1 MKRMNLEPS
10 PVLSGIGGLVASY
23 LVLTACLYSGVTG
36 MPVLAAA
43 LLVGILAGGARG
55 SHWGPATVG
64 SLVTLTLLA
73 PSAVA
78 SVELVQILIL
88 AIAALGL
95 NVLTGWTGQLN
106 LAQGI
111 FVGLG
116 AYVTAILHSS
126 YGWELLLTIPVAG
139 LSTALLGVILGIV
152 ALRFTQVYL
161 AVLTAALAFVAPSV
175 LKRFDGL
182 TGGVRGL
189 AIDPMVLP
197 RWLEGP
203 VSTGGWS
210 FNYALVVVVSTLAA
224 YLTWNFVSGPA
235 GRAFI
240 AVRDSE
246 KAASGAGVSVTRY
259 KVLAFLISSFWAGIA
274 GSLYAITV
282 GFINPDS
289 FGLFYGITFL
299 TMIVVGGLG
308 TIGGSFVG
316 AAIIY
321 ELMTRVESVGLPLA
335 IGGQELSLPQ
345 QGVFGVVLILVMI
358 IAPRGVVGF
367 FHDFSAKKGWSGLA
381 SLIHRR
387 SSVEDQVSA
396 SVQPTTTGRDRP
408 SRTTSIDTTSIEES
422 ESSTGPGRLP

>member
-1 MKRMNLEPS
+1 MSRIKFEAG
-10 PVLSGIGGLVASY
+10 PVISGIGGFAV
-23 LVLTACLYSGVTG
+23 ACLVCIASGFLG
-36 MPVLAAA
+36 LIGLPVLAAA
-43 LLVGILAGGARG
+43 LLLGVLVGGWWG
-55 SHWGPATVG
+55 SHWRPATVG
-64 SLVTLTLLA
+64 ALGALVFLA
-73 PSAVA
+73 PGAVA

-116 AYVTAILHSS
+116 AYVTAILHSAH
-126 YGWELLLTIPVAG
+126 GWNVLLTVPIAG
-139 LSTALLGVILGIV
+139 LVTATLGVFLGIV

-161 AVLTAALAFVAPSV
+161 AVLTAALAFVAPAV

-189 AIDPMVLP
+189 SIDPMMP
-197 RWLEGP
+197 PAWLEGI
-203 VSTGGWS
+203 VSAGGWS
-210 FNYALVVVVSTLAA
+210 FNYALVIFVSVIAA
-224 YLTWNFVSGPA
+224 YLTWNFVSGPP

-246 KAASGAGVSVTRY
+246 KAATGAGVSVTRY

-274 GSLYAITV
+274 GGLYAITV

-308 TIGGSFVG
+308 TIGGSFIG

-321 ELMTRVESVGLPLA
+321 ELMTRVDSVGLPLS
-335 IGGQELSLPQ
+335 IGGQDVSLPQ
-345 QGVFGVVLILVMI
+345 QGVFGVVLIVVMI
-358 IAPRGVVGF
+358 VVPRGVVGLF
-367 FHDFSAKKGWSGLA
+367 DNAAPSKWGRHSVSLFS
-381 SLIHRR
+381 RM
-387 SSVEDQVSA
+387 SSVARKKSA
-396 SVQPTTTGRDRP
+396 ASPDPGDRKGDRSNRPTSDS
-408 SRTTSIDTTSIEES
+408 SRY
-422 ESSTGPGRLP
+422 